1 MNNNRF
7 GGVSSESGESGG
19 SSSGGSA
26 KKSRTYIIPAGI
38 SAFGVISALGVLS
51 PITLG
56 NDSFDGSSNS
66 SNSSSHVSGFAN
78 EFLAEK
84 TSETSGSGSG
94 SGSKSEQIVEE
105 IFAGLDQQVLETG
118 NQTFKV
124 LYSQNRSHLMTIVGY
139 NNFDKIFKDVWVE
152 YGQDNSQPSG
162 SVVDSI
168 IYSFGIRFLQNLL
181 FNKYKVMYE
190 NIQPEEILII
200 TIISLNLFVLN
211 ALHNVEYMTPLVGR
225 VSALMHPIKEHQRSP
240 VKENFLRDIIYRD
253 GDGNNK
259 NLILGIQEDVYG
271 SSLLPDIFSHIGLRR
286 GAMGKSHKLT
296 LPNSNKIQQ
305 DYIKNGPFFLANSF
319 YQDKDIV
326 NIRTFE
332 YTISSEEV
340 GLYNRVFVIQE
351 SLVQDKVVS
360 KNGVSHIGGGGK
372 EDGITI
378 TSRTYYLEKFKQFKR
393 VIDLALIHNL
403 DTICLDSNF
412 VIGQDPE
419 IIAKR
424 KVFYNFLCEPAIKD
438 RKEVITWEQWC
449 EYDFATNAIQYASAN
464 GYDLLDS
471 GSVQTTP
478 YGFSVDMILVNKRIK
493 GEFHETRV
501 IGLDTKISEKPIF
514 GNIEKEDDYSDHA
527 GILTKRIVKSSGMDP
542 EYAKANGLIMYAEG
556 RCCYPFEP
564 NNFIDER
571 PRVDKPLIYD

>member
-7 GGVSSESGESGG
+7 DDRSSCSGGSGGSGESGESGG

-38 SAFGVISALGVLS
+38 SAFGVLSA
-51 PITLG
+51 ITSG
-56 NDSFDGSSNS
+56 ANSFDDS
-66 SNSSSHVSGFAN
+66 SNSSSHVSSFAN

-84 TSETSGSGSG
+84 TGEMSGSGFG
-94 SGSKSEQIVEE
+94 SGSEQIVEE

-124 LYSQNRSHLMTIVGY
+124 LYGQNRSHLKTIVGY
-139 NNFDKIFKDVWVE
+139 NNFDKIFKDVFVE
-152 YGQDNSQPSG
+152 YGQDNSQPPG

-181 FNKYKVMYE
+181 FNKYKDMYE

-225 VSALMHPIKEHQRSP
+225 ASALMHPIKEHQRSP
-240 VKENFLRDIIYRD
+240 VKEKFLRDIIYRD

-271 SSLLPDIFSHIGLRR
+271 SSLLPDIFSPIGLRR

-305 DYIKNGPFFLANSF
+305 SYMEGPFFLANSF

-332 YTISSEEV
+332 YTISSEKV

-351 SLVQDKVVS
+351 SLVEDKVVS
-360 KNGVSHIGGGGK
+360 RNGVTHIGGGGK

-378 TSRTYYLEKFKQFKR
+378 TDPIYYMEKFEQFKR
-393 VIDLALIHNL
+393 VMDLALIHDL

-412 VIGQDPE
+412 VIEQDPE

-424 KVFYNFLCEPAIKD
+424 EVFYKFLCESAIKD
-438 RKEVITWEQWC
+438 GKEVKINWAQWC
-449 EYDFATNAIQYASAN
+449 EYDLATKAIQYASAI